1 MIIPKRITARMNQS
15 FCVFLIGMRINRA
28 WKLAKWLPVFF
39 AMPRMLD
46 ELRRRP
52 ELGFLGGHLW
62 FGRTTL
68 VLQYWQSF
76 EALTSYARQADLAHL
91 PAWGRF
97 RQTVGDSGDV
107 GIWHETYL
115 ISERRIRKHLSQHA
129 SLRTRTSW
137 PARRS
142 YRISEYGVW
151 AAPVKVI
158 EMKKTFCRSAGGQR
172 KNRNGSHGRHGGH
185 GVASKTGLETGIKRF
200 ING

>member
-76 EALTSYARQADLAHL
+76 EALTSYASQADLAHL
-91 PAWGRF
+91 PAWGRG
-97 RQTVGDSGDV
+97 RLVAKP
-107 GIWHETYL
+107 
-115 ISERRIRKHLSQHA
+115 R
-129 SLRTRTSW
+129 
-137 PARRS
+137 
-142 YRISEYGVW
+142 
-151 AAPVKVI
+151 
-158 EMKKTFCRSAGGQR
+158 KTFCRSAGGQARR
-172 KNRNGSHGRHGGH
+172 KNRNGSHGGH
-185 GVASKTGLETGIKRF
+185 GVASKTGLKTGIKRF
-200 ING
+200 IKG